1 MSVMTIALPTRPLLA
16 LRAALAAATAGLL
29 LGTGRPAAAQDLPA
43 RPARWELLVSSGRL
57 LPTGAQRAS
66 IERGGVTAAQV
77 SFVPGPVAV
86 VATLGWARSR
96 DVASEARPRLDAFF
110 YDLGAE
116 VRTPRVRL
124 AGASLGL
131 FGGAGVGARSYDYRR
146 LEADATHNLAG
157 FISAGGEVGRGRA
170 RLRLEVRDYL
180 TGFRP
185 LDGQG
190 STATRNDLVL
200 MAGLRLAPRR

>member
-1 MSVMTIALPTRPLLA
+1 MTVATTALPTRPRLA

-96 DVASEARPRLDAFF
+96 DVASEAHPRLDAFF

-124 AGASLGL
+124 AGTSLGL